1 MNMRLIYFKSVT
13 ALLLMFNLFG
23 CKSVKEK
30 EDAADIA
37 FVESLINKMTIDEK
51 IGQMTQVDRQ
61 FLNDISDISK
71 YGFGSLLSGGG
82 STPKINEPKAWAE
95 MYDLYQREALQSRLK
110 IPLLYG
116 IDAVHGHNNVIGAT
130 IFPHNIGLGATRD
143 AKIVEA
149 VAKAT
154 ALEIAA
160 TGIDWDFAPCL
171 TVPNDYRWGRTYEG
185 FSEDTELVTEL
196 GNAAILGYQSS
207 NINNP
212 NSVLA
217 CAKHF
222 IGDGGTSFGTGLN
235 GKIDRG
241 NLALSEEEL
250 RKKHLPPFKKAIES
264 GVATFMAAYNTWNDL
279 KCHANKYL
287 LTNILKE
294 ELGFKGFVV
303 SDWAAIE
310 EIPGDYKADI
320 ITSINAGIDMV
331 MVPGA
336 VKFGNES
343 YENFMKLFKKSIEDG
358 SIPMTRV
365 NDAVKRIL
373 LIKKKAGL
381 FDRPFSDQ
389 QLLSHIGS
397 QKHREIAREAVRK
410 SMVLL
415 KNNNNLL
422 PLPKNGKKI
431 IVAGR
436 GANNIGMQ
444 SGGWTISWQGEMGN
458 KTEGTSVL
466 DAIISAV
473 DPGTSVQFSE
483 DGKDAQG
490 DVAVVVIGEEP
501 YAEMEGDREDLS
513 LDKKDLEV
521 IKTLKNKNIPV
532 VVVLFSGRPM
542 IITDQ
547 IEQWD
552 SFVAAWLPGTEGQG
566 ISDVLFGDYNPTG
579 KLSFSWPKSIDQLP
593 ISKADNYLFDFGY
606 GLSY

>member
-1 MNMRLIYFKSVT
+1 MRTIYFKTITSFI
-13 ALLLMFNLFG
+13 LIFNLFG
-23 CKSVKEK
+23 CESMKNKDLAK
-30 EDAADIA
+30 DTA
-37 FVESLINKMTIDEK
+37 FVDSLLNQMTIDEK
-51 IGQMTQVDRQ
+51 IGQMTQVDQQ

-82 STPKINEPKAWAE
+82 STPKVNEPKAWAE
-95 MYDLYQREALQSRLK
+95 MYDKYQQEALSSRLK

-116 IDAVHGHNNVIGAT
+116 IDAVHGHNNVVGAT

-143 AKIVEA
+143 AKLVES
-149 VAKAT
+149 VARAT
-154 ALEIAA
+154 ALEVAA

-171 TVPNDYRWGRTYEG
+171 AVPNDYRWGRTYEG

-196 GNAAILGYQSS
+196 GNAAILGYQSTD
-207 NINNP
+207 IDNP

-222 IGDGGTSFGTGLN
+222 IGDGGTLFGTGLN

-241 NLALSEEEL
+241 NLAISEEEL
-250 RKKHLPPFKKAIES
+250 RKTHLPPFEKAIES
-264 GVATFMAAYNTWNDL
+264 GVATFMAAYNTWNDVR
-279 KCHANKYL
+279 CHANKYL
-287 LTNILKE
+287 LTDLLKD

-310 EIPGDYKADI
+310 QIPGDYKSDI
-320 ITSINAGIDMV
+320 IISINAGIDMV

-336 VKFGNES
+336 VRFGNES
-343 YENFMKLFKKSIEDG
+343 YEKFMTLFKEAIEEG
-358 SIPMTRV
+358 SIPMSRV
-365 NDAVKRIL
+365 DDAVRRIL
-373 LIKKKAGL
+373 LIKKQSGL

-389 QLLSHIGS
+389 QLLAHIGS
-397 QKHREIAREAVRK
+397 QKHRDIAREAVRK
-410 SMVLL
+410 SLVLL
-415 KNNNNLL
+415 KNDNALL

-444 SGGWTISWQGEMGN
+444 SGGWTISWQGEMEN

-466 DAIISAV
+466 DAIKLAV
-473 DPGTSVQFSE
+473 DPNVSVQFSE
-483 DGKDAQG
+483 DGKNAEG
-490 DVAVVVIGEEP
+490 DIAVVVIGEEP
-501 YAEMEGDREDLS
+501 YAEMEGDRDDLK
-513 LDKKDLEV
+513 LNKKDLDV
-521 IKTLKNKNIPV
+521 IKRLKNKNIPV

-542 IITDQ
+542 IITDE
-547 IEQWD
+547 IDQWD
-552 SFVAAWLPGTEGQG
+552 SLVAAWLPGTEGQG

-579 KLSFSWPKSIDQLP
+579 KLSFSWPKSINQFP
-593 ISKADNYLFDFGY
+593 ITKSDSYLFDFGY

>member
-1 MNMRLIYFKSVT
+1 MKFIYFKPIT
-13 ALLLMFNLFG
+13 ILLLIFNLFG
-23 CKSVKEK
+23 CESVKEK
-30 EDAADIA
+30 EFATDIA
-37 FVESLINKMTIDEK
+37 FVDSLLKEMTIDEK

-82 STPKINEPKAWAE
+82 SSPEVNEPRAWAE
-95 MYDLYQREALQSRLK
+95 MYDRYQREALRSRLK

-160 TGIDWDFAPCL
+160 TGIDWNFAPCL

-185 FSEDTELVTEL
+185 FSEDTELVTKL

-212 NSVLA
+212 NRVLA

-250 RKKHLPPFKKAIES
+250 RKTHLPPFKKAVES

-279 KCHANKYL
+279 RCHANKYL
-287 LTNILKE
+287 LTDILKE

-310 EIPGDYKADI
+310 AIPGDYKADI

-343 YENFMKLFKKSIEDG
+343 YEKFMKLFKESIEDG

-373 LIKKKAGL
+373 LIKKQAGL

-458 KTEGTSVL
+458 KAEGTSVL
-466 DAIISAV
+466 DAIKSAV
-473 DPGTSVQFSE
+473 DPGTTVQFSE

-513 LDKKDLEV
+513 LDKKDLDV
-521 IKTLKNKNIPV
+521 IKRLKNKNIPV

-552 SFVAAWLPGTEGQG
+552 SFIAAWLPGTEGQG

-579 KLSFSWPKSIDQLP
+579 KLSFSWPKSMDQLP
-593 ISKADNYLFDFGY
+593 ISKADDYLFDFGY

>member
-1 MNMRLIYFKSVT
+1 MKSIYFKSIT
-13 ALLLMFNLFG
+13 SLLLLFSLFG
-23 CKSVKEK
+23 CKSMENNNASMDV
-30 EDAADIA
+30 A
-37 FVESLINKMTIDEK
+37 FVDSLIQEMTIDEK
-51 IGQMTQVDRQ
+51 IGQMTQVDQQ
-61 FLNDISDISK
+61 FLNEISDISK

-82 STPKINEPKAWAE
+82 STPQVNEPKAWAE
-95 MYDLYQREALQSRLK
+95 MYDLYQREALNSRLK

-116 IDAVHGHNNVIGAT
+116 IDAVHGHNNVVGAT

-143 AKIVEA
+143 AKLVES
-149 VAKAT
+149 VARAT
-154 ALEIAA
+154 ALEVAA

-171 TVPNDYRWGRTYEG
+171 AVPNDFRWGRTYEG
-185 FSEDTELVTEL
+185 FSENTELVTEL
-196 GNAAILGYQSS
+196 GNAAILGYQSA

-222 IGDGGTSFGTGLN
+222 IGDGGTLFGTGLN

-241 NLALSEEEL
+241 NLAISEEEL
-250 RKKHLPPFKKAIES
+250 RKTHLPPFKKAVES
-264 GVATFMAAYNTWNDL
+264 GVATFMAAYNTWNDVR
-279 KCHANKYL
+279 CHANKYL
-287 LTNILKE
+287 LTDILKD

-310 EIPGDYKADI
+310 MIPGDYKSDI
-320 ITSINAGIDMV
+320 IISINAGIDMV

-343 YENFMKLFKKSIEDG
+343 YEKFMRLFKESIEDG
-358 SIPMTRV
+358 SIPISRV
-365 NDAVKRIL
+365 DDAVKRIL
-373 LIKKKAGL
+373 LIKKQSGL

-410 SMVLL
+410 SLVLL
-415 KNNNNLL
+415 KNVDDLL
-422 PLPKNGKKI
+422 PLPKNGKTI

-436 GANNIGMQ
+436 GADNIGMQ
-444 SGGWTISWQGEMGN
+444 SGGWTISWQGEMEN

-466 DAIISAV
+466 EAIKSAV
-473 DPGTSVQFSE
+473 DPSVSVQYSK
-483 DGKDAQG
+483 DGRNVEG

-513 LDKKDLEV
+513 LNKKDLDV
-521 IKTLKNKNIPV
+521 IKHLKSKNIPV
-532 VVVLFSGRPM
+532 VVILFSGRPM
-542 IITDQ
+542 IITNEID
-547 IEQWD
+547 QWD
-552 SFVAAWLPGTEGQG
+552 SLLAAWLPGTEGQG
-566 ISDVLFGDYNPTG
+566 ISDVLFGDYSPTG

-593 ISKADNYLFDFGY
+593 ISMTDDHLFNFGD

>member
-1 MNMRLIYFKSVT
+1 MRTIYFKTITSFI
-13 ALLLMFNLFG
+13 LIFNLFG
-23 CKSVKEK
+23 CESMKNKDLAK
-30 EDAADIA
+30 DTA
-37 FVESLINKMTIDEK
+37 FVDSLLNQMTIDEK
-51 IGQMTQVDRQ
+51 IGQMTQVDQQ

-82 STPKINEPKAWAE
+82 STPKTNEPQAWAE
-95 MYDLYQREALQSRLK
+95 MYDKYQQEALSSRLK

-116 IDAVHGHNNVIGAT
+116 IDAVHGHNNVVGAT

-143 AKIVEA
+143 AKLVES
-149 VAKAT
+149 VARAT
-154 ALEIAA
+154 ALEVAA

-171 TVPNDYRWGRTYEG
+171 AVPNDYRWGRTYEG

-196 GNAAILGYQSS
+196 GNAAILGYQSTD
-207 NINNP
+207 IDNP

-222 IGDGGTSFGTGLN
+222 IGDGGTLFGTGLN

-241 NLALSEEEL
+241 NLAISEEEL
-250 RKKHLPPFKKAIES
+250 RKTHLPPFEKAIES
-264 GVATFMAAYNTWNDL
+264 GVATFMAAYNTWNDVR
-279 KCHANKYL
+279 CHANKYL
-287 LTNILKE
+287 LTDLLKD

-310 EIPGDYKADI
+310 QIPGDYKSDI
-320 ITSINAGIDMV
+320 IISINAGIDMV

-336 VKFGNES
+336 VRFGNES
-343 YENFMKLFKKSIEDG
+343 YEKFMTLFKEAIEEG
-358 SIPMTRV
+358 SIPMSRV
-365 NDAVKRIL
+365 DDAVRRIL
-373 LIKKKAGL
+373 LIKKQSGL

-389 QLLSHIGS
+389 QLLAHIGS
-397 QKHREIAREAVRK
+397 QKHRDIAREAVRK
-410 SMVLL
+410 SLVLL
-415 KNNNNLL
+415 KNDNALL

-444 SGGWTISWQGEMGN
+444 SGGWTISWQGEMEN

-466 DAIISAV
+466 DAIKLAV
-473 DPGTSVQFSE
+473 DPNVSVQFSE
-483 DGKDAQG
+483 DGKNAEG
-490 DVAVVVIGEEP
+490 DIAVVVIGEEP
-501 YAEMEGDREDLS
+501 YAEMEGDRDDLKLNKRD
-513 LDKKDLEV
+513 LDV
-521 IKTLKNKNIPV
+521 IKRLKNKNIPV

-542 IITDQ
+542 IITDE
-547 IEQWD
+547 IDQWD
-552 SFVAAWLPGTEGQG
+552 SLVAAWLPGTEGQG

-579 KLSFSWPKSIDQLP
+579 KLSFSWPKSINQFP
-593 ISKADNYLFDFGY
+593 ITKSDSYLFDFGY

>member
-1 MNMRLIYFKSVT
+1 MKSIYFKSIT
-13 ALLLMFNLFG
+13 SLFLLLSLFG
-23 CKSVKEK
+23 CKSMKSNNASMDV
-30 EDAADIA
+30 A
-37 FVESLINKMTIDEK
+37 FVDSLIQEMTIDEK
-51 IGQMTQVDRQ
+51 IGQMTQVDQQ
-61 FLNDISDISK
+61 FLNEISDISK

-82 STPKINEPKAWAE
+82 STPQVNEPKAWAE
-95 MYDLYQREALQSRLK
+95 MYDIYQREALNSRLK

-116 IDAVHGHNNVIGAT
+116 IDAVHGHNNVVGAT

-143 AKIVEA
+143 AKLVES
-149 VAKAT
+149 VARAT
-154 ALEIAA
+154 ALEVAA
-160 TGIDWDFAPCL
+160 TGIDWTFAPCL
-171 TVPNDYRWGRTYEG
+171 AVPNDFRWGRTYEG
-185 FSEDTELVTEL
+185 FSENTELVTEL
-196 GNAAILGYQSS
+196 GNAAILGYQSV

-222 IGDGGTSFGTGLN
+222 IGDGGTLFGTGLN

-241 NLALSEEEL
+241 NLAISEEEL
-250 RKKHLPPFKKAIES
+250 RKTHLPPFKKAVES
-264 GVATFMAAYNTWNDL
+264 GVATFMAAYNTWNDVR
-279 KCHANKYL
+279 CHANKYL
-287 LTNILKE
+287 LTDILKD

-310 EIPGDYKADI
+310 MIPGDYKSDI
-320 ITSINAGIDMV
+320 IISINAGIDMV

-343 YENFMKLFKKSIEDG
+343 YEKFMGLFKEAIEDG
-358 SIPMTRV
+358 SIPMARV

-373 LIKKKAGL
+373 LIKKQAGL

-389 QLLSHIGS
+389 QLLSHVGS

-415 KNNNNLL
+415 KNETNLL
-422 PLPKNGKKI
+422 PLPKNGKEI

-444 SGGWTISWQGEMGN
+444 SGGWTISWQGEMEK

-466 DAIISAV
+466 EAIKQTV
-473 DPGTSVQFSE
+473 DPGTLVKFSE
-483 DGKDAQG
+483 DGTNAEG
-490 DVAVVVIGEEP
+490 DIAVVVIGEEP
-501 YAEMEGDREDLS
+501 YAEMEGDRVDLS
-513 LDKKDLEV
+513 LNKKDLDV
-521 IKTLKNKNIPV
+521 IKRLKNKNIPV

-542 IITDQ
+542 IITDE

-552 SFVAAWLPGTEGQG
+552 SFIAAWLPGTEGQG
-566 ISDVLFGDYNPTG
+566 IADVLFGDYKPTG
-579 KLSFSWPKSIDQLP
+579 KLSFSWPKSMDQLP
-593 ISKADNYLFDFGY
+593 ISKADDHLFDFGD